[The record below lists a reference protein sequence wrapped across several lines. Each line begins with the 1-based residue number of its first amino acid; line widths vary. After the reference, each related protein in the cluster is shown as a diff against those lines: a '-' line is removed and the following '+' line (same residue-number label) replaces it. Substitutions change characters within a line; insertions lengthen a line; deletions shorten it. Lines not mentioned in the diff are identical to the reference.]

1 MDYRNNK
8 KGESNVD
15 EKIDEEDVN
24 QYLTKVENICNNFET
39 LLLNKP
45 NSSKKIKTKKNEKT
59 EKSIININK

>member
-45 NSSKKIKTKKNEKT
+45 NSSKK
-59 EKSIININK
+59 